1 MEKRVIKVEFGV
13 SSDGT
18 TPPASYTAIPEI
30 LPFEWP
36 EDDAA
41 VVELADRTEVMVD
54 VRTDVTVQT
63 YAITDAS
70 LGTLRTYA
78 GNLTQ
83 NRIWLKLTKLDGG
96 TREVRNVRVRS
107 VRNAGGN
114 PPRAEIVF
122 QKTTVDGAAIT

>member
-18 TPPASYTAIPEI
+18 TAPASYTQIPEI
-30 LPFEWP
+30 LPFDWP
-36 EDDAA
+36 EDDVATA
-41 VVELADRTEVMVD
+41 ELADRTEVTVD

-70 LGTLRTYA
+70 LGTLRTHA
-78 GNLTQ
+78 SNLAQ
-83 NRIWLKLTKLDGG
+83 NKIWLKLTKLDGG
-96 TREVRNVRVRS
+96 VREVRNVRVRS

-114 PPRAEIVF
+114 PPRVEIVF
-122 QKTTVDGAAIT
+122 QKTTVDGAAIV